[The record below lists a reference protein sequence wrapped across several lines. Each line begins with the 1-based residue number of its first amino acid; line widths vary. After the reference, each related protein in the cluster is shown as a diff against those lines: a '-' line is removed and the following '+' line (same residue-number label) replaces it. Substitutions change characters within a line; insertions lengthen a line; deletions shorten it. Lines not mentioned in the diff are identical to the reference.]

1 MIINSNSPEDVI
13 TSQLSDKYGRETLLY
28 MVHEEDQT
36 KSDLYAGAR
45 GIAVKVLN
53 RIDRT
58 DAYLEKLLENEMK
71 TSGLSGQDKAL
82 LYEIVHG
89 VCRWSGRIDW
99 ILNSFFRGQF
109 SKSVP
114 NVKNT
119 LRVAA
124 YQILFLNKI
133 PAYAAVNEAV
143 ELIKRLQ
150 GQKSAGLINAVLRNI
165 IRSKD
170 VIRYPDPKEDA
181 ALYLSVYYSH
191 PLWMVKRWIT
201 RFGPEAAEKLLIAN
215 NERPG
220 LSLRVNTQKTTVE
233 EFKEL
238 LNSVSLKYSPGR
250 FLPEFIRLN
259 TVTNIMDWE
268 YFSKGYFNIQD
279 ESTGFSCRLLDP
291 KAGMRV
297 LDLCAA
303 PGGKTTYISNLMNN
317 EGEIVAIDK
326 YESRLKSLR
335 KNLERL
341 GITNVRTLEADA
353 LSYEDEPFDRV
364 LLDTPC
370 SGMGTL
376 SKKPDIKWKRDPSDI
391 RNLNALQ
398 SELLEKAASLVKAG
412 GALVYSTCTIE
423 PDENFE
429 IVSRFL
435 STHPEFVINRNCGAV
450 PEELIDE
457 NGCLQTLPH
466 VNNTDGAFAC
476 RMDRVG

>member
-1 MIINSNSPEDVI
+1 ME
-13 TSQLSDKYGRETLLY
+13 
-28 MVHEEDQT
+28 HEEDQT
-36 KSDLYAGAR
+36 KSDLYAGVR
-45 GIAVKVLN
+45 GIAVKILN

-71 TSGLSGQDKAL
+71 NSDLSGQDKAL

-89 VCRWSGRIDW
+89 VCRWSGKIDW
-99 ILNSFFRGQF
+99 ILNGFFKGQF

-119 LRVAA
+119 LRVAL
-124 YQILFLNKI
+124 YQILFLSKI

-150 GQKSAGLINAVLRNI
+150 GQKYAGLINAVLRNI

-170 VIRYPDPKEDA
+170 AIRYPDPKEDM

-191 PLWMVKRWIT
+191 PIWMVKRWLS
-201 RFGPEAAEKLLIAN
+201 RFGAEATEALLTAN

-220 LSLRVNTQKTTVE
+220 LSLRVNTTKTTVE
-233 EFKEL
+233 EFKSL
-238 LNSVSLKYSPGR
+238 LDSVSLKYSPGR
-250 FLPEFIRLN
+250 FLPEFIKLN
-259 TVTNIMDWE
+259 SVTNIMDWE
-268 YFSKGYFNIQD
+268 YFTKGYFNIQD
-279 ESTGFSCRLLDP
+279 ESTGFSCRLLDVKP
-291 KAGMRV
+291 SMRV

-335 KNLERL
+335 KNLQRL
-341 GITNVRTLEADA
+341 GITNVRAIEADA
-353 LSYEDEPFDRV
+353 LIYEDEPFDRV

-370 SGMGTL
+370 SGLGTL
-376 SKKPDIKWKRDPSDI
+376 SKKPDIKWKRDQADI

-398 SELLEKAASLVKAG
+398 SELLEKAASLVKPG

-423 PDENFE
+423 PDENYE
-429 IVSRFL
+429 IISKFL
-435 STHPEFVINRNCGAV
+435 KDHPEFQVHQNSGEI
-450 PEELIDE
+450 PQELIDE
-457 NGCLQTLPH
+457 NGCFQTLPQ
-466 VNNTDGAFAC
+466 VNHIDGAFAC
-476 RMDRVG
+476 RLDRVG

>member
-1 MIINSNSPEDVI
+1 MEHD
-13 TSQLSDKYGRETLLY
+13 
-28 MVHEEDQT
+28 EDQI
-36 KSDLYAGAR
+36 KSDLYAGVR

-71 TSGLSGQDKAL
+71 NSELSSPDKAL

-89 VCRWSGRIDW
+89 VCRWSGKIDW
-99 ILNSFFRGQF
+99 ILNGFFKGQF

-119 LRVAA
+119 LRVAL

-150 GQKSAGLINAVLRNI
+150 GQKYAGLINAVLRNI

-170 VIRYPDPKEDA
+170 AIRYPAADEDP

-191 PLWMVKRWIT
+191 PLWMVKRWIS
-201 RFGPEAAEKLLIAN
+201 RFGFKATEALLISN

-220 LSLRVNTQKTTVE
+220 LSLRVNTTKTSVE
-233 EFKEL
+233 DFRNL
-238 LNSVSLKYSPGR
+238 LESVPLKFSPGK
-250 FLPEFIRLN
+250 FLPEFIKLN

-268 YFSKGYFNIQD
+268 YFSRGYFNIQD
-279 ESTGFSCRLLDP
+279 ESTGFSCRLLDVSP
-291 KAGMRV
+291 SMRV

-326 YESRLKSLR
+326 YESRLKALR

-341 GITNVRTLEADA
+341 GIKNVKTIEADA
-353 LSYEDEPFDRV
+353 LLYEDEPFDRV

-370 SGMGTL
+370 SGLGTL
-376 SKKPDIKWKRDPSDI
+376 SKKPDIKWKRDLADI

-398 SELLEKAASLVKAG
+398 SELLEKAASMVKIG

-423 PDENFE
+423 PDENYE
-429 IVSRFL
+429 IISKFL
-435 STHPEFVINRNCGAV
+435 SAHPEYVVHRNNGEM

-466 VNNTDGAFAC
+466 VNHIDGAFAC
-476 RMDRVG
+476 RLDRVG